1 MNAKEIVDLT
11 MTQYISKDALVA
23 EIKERI
29 ETYNKGY
36 ANGDDRR
43 ADALEVLLHDINT
56 IEVKE
61 VDLEKEIEENYR
73 EDTSTLKTKNQY
85 AKIAKH
91 FFELGLKAYI
101 MTQEEKAKAYDEAF
115 KRAKDCHTD
124 GLSLHQPV
132 RDVIE
137 HIFPELKESE
147 NERIRKELIC
157 FLETEIPQCNAR
169 DKYIDWL
176 EKLGEKNDK

>member
-1 MNAKEIVDLT
+1 

-56 IEVKE
+56 LEAKE
-61 VDLEKEIEENYR
+61 VDLDKEIEENYQ
-73 EDTSTLKTKNQY
+73 EDTSTLKTKKQY

-91 FFELGLKAYI
+91 FFELGLKA
-101 MTQEEKAKAYDEAF
+101 
-115 KRAKDCHTD
+115 
-124 GLSLHQPV
+124 
-132 RDVIE
+132 
-137 HIFPELKESE
+137 
-147 NERIRKELIC
+147 
-157 FLETEIPQCNAR
+157 
-169 DKYIDWL
+169 
-176 EKLGEKNDK
+176 